1 MTQPNPS
8 PRVVLIT
15 GCSSGIGL
23 ASAVAFAEAGD
34 IVVATMR
41 NLDKATPLRAALEA
55 AGCGEGNTPGTA
67 AIVALDVSDE
77 ASIESAVQGI
87 LDEHGRIDVLVSN
100 AGVLYEGTTEELA
113 VEAFEHSIDVNFIGT
128 VRMTK
133 AVMPSMRAAGQG
145 HIIAVSSTA
154 GILGQPFNDAYCASK
169 FALEG
174 MCESLFPVAEKF
186 GVHVSLVEPGPV
198 TTEFVANSSTAADK
212 GIEGPYAEVRR
223 AFARLQKGAY
233 VGAPGSDEI
242 AAQIVAVADDP
253 SPKLRYQ
260 TSEGVTKMMALKLK
274 DLTGERVTAMTSSW
288 LS

>member
-1 MTQPNPS
+1 VINPS
-8 PRVVLIT
+8 ARVVLIT

-23 ASAVAFAEAGD
+23 ASAAAFAAHGD
-34 IVVATMR
+34 IVIATMR
-41 NLDKATPLRAALEA
+41 NLDKSAPLRAALGV
-55 AGCGEGNTPGTA
+55 AGVGEGDTPGTA
-67 AIVALDVSDE
+67 SIVALDVSDE
-77 ASIESAVQGI
+77 ASIRAAVQAI
-87 LDEHGRIDVLVSN
+87 VEQHGRIDVLVSN

-113 VEAFEHSIDVNFIGT
+113 VEAFEHSIDVNFLGT
-128 VRMTK
+128 VRMIK

-174 MCESLFPVAEKF
+174 MCESLFPVAAKF

-198 TTEFVANSSTAADK
+198 TTEFLANSSTAAAK

-223 AFARLQKGAY
+223 VFARLQAGAY
-233 VGAPGSDEI
+233 VGAPGSDDI
-242 AAQIVAVADDP
+242 AEQIVAVADDP

-260 TSEGVTKMMALKLK
+260 TSEGVTKTMAVKLK
-274 DLTGERVTAMTSSW
+274 DLTGERVTAMTSKW
-288 LS
+288 LA